1 MFRHKKIFH
10 QKKKKFQDISRKNNK
25 KLDNQTLCLT
35 FFSAK
40 KSSAEKVSVY
50 FMNEGH
56 VVERRKESINPWPSD
71 NAE

>member
-1 MFRHKKIFH
+1 MFRHKKIIY
-10 QKKKKFQDISRKNNK
+10 QKKKKIQDISRKNNK
-25 KLDNQTLCLT
+25 KLDNQTLGLT

-56 VVERRKESINPWPSD
+56 VVERRKENINPWLSR
-71 NAE
+71 

>member
-1 MFRHKKIFH
+1 MFRHKKIIY
-10 QKKKKFQDISRKNNK
+10 QKKKKIQDISRKNNK
-25 KLDNQTLCLT
+25 KLDNQTLGLT

-56 VVERRKESINPWPSD
+56 VVERRKESINPWLSR
-71 NAE
+71 

>member
-1 MFRHKKIFH
+1 MFRHKKIIY
-10 QKKKKFQDISRKNNK
+10 QKKKKIQVISRKNNK
-25 KLDNQTLCLT
+25 KRDNQTLGLT

-56 VVERRKESINPWPSD
+56 VVERRKESINPWLSR
-71 NAE
+71 